1 MGSGSAVKVWFCKI
15 KASLNV
21 LNITHNLTQSDGKT
35 ILYRSVE
42 TLEKVK
48 SNNLIFLFLD
58 KPRCS

>member
-1 MGSGSAVKVWFCKI
+1 M
-15 KASLNV
+15 
-21 LNITHNLTQSDGKT
+21 LNITHNLMQSDGKT

-48 SNNLIFLFLD
+48 SNNVIFVFLD